1 MDYEKVMSDATKT
14 AEQFIDDATY
24 YVNNH
29 HKLSDLPEQLKVEM
43 IKIYV
48 DAALRDQHTMLTKP

>member
-1 MDYEKVMSDATKT
+1 MNDAKAT
-14 AEQFIDDATY
+14 AEKFINDASF
-24 YVNNH
+24 YVNH
-29 HKLSDLPEQLKVEM
+29 HHTLCDLSDKLKVEM

>member
-1 MDYEKVMSDATKT
+1 MDYERVMNDATAT
-14 AEQFIDDATY
+14 AEKFINDATY
-24 YVNNH
+24 YVRH
-29 HKLSDLPEQLKVEM
+29 HHTLGDFPEKLQVEM

>member
-1 MDYEKVMSDATKT
+1 MRDATAT
-14 AEQFIDDATY
+14 AEKFIDEATY
-24 YVNNH
+24 YVRTH
-29 HKLSDLPEQLKVEM
+29 HTLGDFPEKLQVEM